1 MEIKPDQ
8 CLLNPMVNCCERR
21 CQDCGWNPEVKAQR
35 IAAWLRNRRQQR
47 FAEACGEGRKQH
59 VPVL

>member
-1 MEIKPDQ
+1 MNTTHGH
-8 CLLNPMVNCCERR
+8 CLQNPMVDCWTPECI
-21 CQDCGWNPEVKAQR
+21 QCGWNPEVKAQR